1 MRVTVPAPSPLRQ
14 VRLYGALGRKFGR
27 VHHLAVGSPRE
38 AMQALGVV
46 LPGFATHVLE
56 HNEPGYHVFIGK
68 RGQGSIGAEQLEQP
82 VSARE
87 PICVVPAVAGAKSGG
102 LFQTILGI
110 ALIGLTAWNP
120 LGAFVGGGAYG
131 GSFAVFSG
139 AGKLGAY
146 LALGGVVQMIAAHS
160 MGSPEPKAAGLP
172 SYHFDGP
179 VNTTQE
185 GLPVPL
191 RYGRTIFGPA
201 VISAGISSEDIK
213 MAAAPAPFVNPLRPA
228 HEPLDPV
235 NGGSE
240 WNSSEGSP

>member
-1 MRVTVPAPSPLRQ
+1 MRAAAPAPSPLRE
-14 VRLYGALGRKFGR
+14 VRLYGVLGRKFGR
-27 VHHLAVGSPRE
+27 VHRLAVGSPRE
-38 AMQALGVV
+38 AMQALSVV

-68 RGQGSIGAEQLEQP
+68 RGQGSIGAEQLERP

-87 PICVVPAVAGAKSGG
+87 PICVVPAVAGAKSAG

-110 ALIGLTAWNP
+110 GLLGLGFVNP
-120 LGAFVGGGAYG
+120 
-131 GSFAVFSG
+131 VFFK
-139 AGKLGAY
+139 AGAY
-146 LALGGVVQMIAAHS
+146 LALGGVVQAIAAHAT
-160 MGSPEPKAAGLP
+160 GSPEPKAAGVP

-201 VISAGISSEDIK
+201 VISAGILTEDIK
-213 MAAAPAPFVNPLRPA
+213 AAAAPAPMPPA
-228 HEPLDPV
+228 TLPGHEPLDPIL
-235 NGGSE
+235 GSSN
-240 WNSSEGSP
+240 WEGA